1 MRLPMDEESQ
11 ALWTVRQAAA
21 YLQVP
26 ASWVYQRTRKNAIPL
41 RRLGRHCRIPR
52 QELMEW
58 VDRQTDLAR
67 SGNSTIK
74 TDGESSMS

>member
-1 MRLPMDEESQ
+1 MRFPISDDSQ
-11 ALWTVRQAAA
+11 VLWTVRQAAA

-58 VDRQTDLAR
+58 VDQQTSLE
-67 SGNSTIK
+67 SPSNSSK
-74 TDGESSMS
+74 ADGESPMS